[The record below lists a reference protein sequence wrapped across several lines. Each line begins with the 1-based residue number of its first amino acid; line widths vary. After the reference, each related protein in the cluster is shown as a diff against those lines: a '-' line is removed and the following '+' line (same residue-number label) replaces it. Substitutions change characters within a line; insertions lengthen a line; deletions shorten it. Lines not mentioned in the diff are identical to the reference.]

1 MSVEM
6 KYIFSPLTYF
16 LIEIC
21 PYVLSVLTVMIL
33 IIGIVIAPEYPTKEW
48 KIMVLDEYR
57 HIGRLWNQT
66 SGEVTEI

>member
-6 KYIFSPLTYF
+6 KYNFSAFTYF
-16 LIEIC
+16 LIKIC
-21 PYVLSVLTVMIL
+21 PYVLSLLTVVIS
-33 IIGIVIAPEYPTKEW
+33 IIGIVFASDYPTKEW
-48 KIMVLDEYR
+48 KIIVLDEYR